1 MQKLKLVA
9 VLVILG
15 LVAAPAN
22 AETKRR
28 KLWKVSVAILGAVS
42 IADVQSSMG
51 KRELNPL
58 LQSSNGRFQ
67 ARGVTLKTLIVGSSL
82 GAQWLLVKKNPHAAG
97 YAAAANFG
105 VSALTGA
112 VVVHNHMLK

>member
-1 MQKLKLVA
+1 MRKLKVIGF
-9 VLVILG
+9 LVILG
-15 LVAAPAN
+15 LVTAPAN
-22 AETKRR
+22 AETRR
-28 KLWKVSVAILGAVS
+28 GKLWKISVAVLGAVS

-51 KRELNPL
+51 RRELNPL
-58 LQSSNGRFQ
+58 LQSGNGRFQ

-82 GAQWLLVKKNPHAAG
+82 GAQWFLVRKNPHAAG